1 MHNYPRLYRG
11 VVIDF
16 ADFYLPLLHGCE
28 NRGYKRGCGLAERK
42 FGDHKSLVIEFL
54 YFGAHFHRAA
64 TRAIVILRCVHQPTG
79 LEIGKEREGAP
90 VQTVDGR
97 VENLVEVM
105 RQNLGTE
112 AYGYTLH
119 SLGKEQRE
127 FHRQS
132 HRLLLAPVVTGH
144 PLGDF
149 RRERGLDSKLRQS
162 RLDVTRCGRR
172 VAGQDISP
180 VSLSIY
186 EKFLLSELHES
197 ISDRGV
203 SVRVILHGIAHD
215 VGHFVE
221 MAVINGA
228 HRMQNT
234 SLHRLESIL
243 DVRHRTLENHV

>member
-1 MHNYPRLYRG
+1 MVLSDDTPGCRCTIIRASTEG

-112 AYGYTLH
+112 GLRLYLH
-119 SLGKEQRE
+119 PWVRSGGNFIGR
-127 FHRQS
+127 
-132 HRLLLAPVVTGH
+132 VTG
-144 PLGDF
+144 
-149 RRERGLDSKLRQS
+149 SCLRPS
-162 RLDVTRCGRR
+162 
-172 VAGQDISP
+172 
-180 VSLSIY
+180 
-186 EKFLLSELHES
+186 
-197 ISDRGV
+197 
-203 SVRVILHGIAHD
+203 
-215 VGHFVE
+215 
-221 MAVINGA
+221 
-228 HRMQNT
+228 
-234 SLHRLESIL
+234 
-243 DVRHRTLENHV
+243 